1 MADVQRLA
9 AAARALQ
16 RLKRTEREVF
26 TLVVWSDPGY
36 AATAEALGIP
46 VGTVRSRL
54 SRAREELRRHIEEK
68 LVSDPHGAE
77 PWTGSGHIS
86 QSGQAA
92 ARPSRRRSAR

>member
-26 TLVVWSDPGY
+26 TLVAWSDLRD

-46 VGTVRSRL
+46 VGTVRSRP
-54 SRAREELRRHIEEK
+54 SRAREKLRRHIEEE

-77 PWTGSGHIS
+77 PRTGSGHVS
-86 QSGQAA
+86 QSAEIA
-92 ARPSRRRSAR
+92 ARPSHRRSAR